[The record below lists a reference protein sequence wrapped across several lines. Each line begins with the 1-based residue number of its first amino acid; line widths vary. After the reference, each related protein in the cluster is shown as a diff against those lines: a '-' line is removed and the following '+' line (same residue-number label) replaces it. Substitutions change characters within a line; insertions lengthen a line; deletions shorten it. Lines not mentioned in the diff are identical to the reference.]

1 MIKSLRHQYGFVP
14 YSLKFSSVYLPYLLV
29 NFHLNH
35 GLQRNHGYAVLFR
48 DTKLVPS
55 ISVHFIRVIRSD
67 SMRDEKRHI
76 PADFSTF
83 NHERLQNFLA
93 LQDTHPLQTKE
104 IYWCR

>member
-1 MIKSLRHQYGFVP
+1 MLYPYGYVP

-35 GLQRNHGYAVLFR
+35 GWHRYHGYAVLFR

-55 ISVHFIRVIRSD
+55 ISVHFIRVIRGD

-76 PADFSTF
+76 PADFSILPV
-83 NHERLQNFLA
+83 NGYNFGLTSQLYVIA
-93 LQDTHPLQTKE
+93 NYNYRT
-104 IYWCR
+104 